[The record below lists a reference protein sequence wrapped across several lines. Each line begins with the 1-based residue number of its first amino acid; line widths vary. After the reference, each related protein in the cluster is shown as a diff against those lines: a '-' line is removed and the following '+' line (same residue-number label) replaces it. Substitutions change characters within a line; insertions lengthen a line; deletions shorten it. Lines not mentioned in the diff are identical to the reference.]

1 MASQMQSFTAVGF
14 ACASA
19 GRPVSALLAAVAGSP
34 KPHLAELALGATEVP
49 GSSINIIASIAS
61 LVSLKLLPGCDLT
74 SPLDLARLSTLTGL
88 TQLQVAPL
96 MPPAPVLAAWA
107 KGCKHLVTLGVCGQP
122 GPLPLTP
129 PMPGITS
136 LHLLSSSGARSRH
149 GSSTGA
155 ASASAGSS
163 GPGSLS
169 LDLGSL
175 AITLRSPLSLTGEVQ
190 HLAGSCGHPCFARK
204 VCDCRLRLSVYC
216 IGTLTYRERL
226 SSSCNI

>member
-1 MASQMQSFTAVGF
+1 MCACCAHVQAADEVGLAKMASQMQSFTAVGF

-34 KPHLAELALGATEVP
+34 KPCLTELALGGQELP

-61 LVSLKLLPGCDLT
+61 LASLKLLPGCDLA
-74 SPLDLARLSTLTGL
+74 SPMDLARLSSLTGL

-107 KGCKHLVTLGVCGQP
+107 KGCKHLVHLGVCGQP

-129 PMPGITS
+129 ATPGITS
-136 LHLLSSSGARSRH
+136 LQLMSSSGARSRH

-155 ASASAGSS
+155 SSGSPGSS

-175 AITLRSPLSLTGEVQ
+175 AITLRSPLSLTGGAQ
-190 HLAGSCGHPCFARK
+190 
-204 VCDCRLRLSVYC
+204 LSA
-216 IGTLTYRERL
+216 TAFSKPRH
-226 SSSCNI
+226 